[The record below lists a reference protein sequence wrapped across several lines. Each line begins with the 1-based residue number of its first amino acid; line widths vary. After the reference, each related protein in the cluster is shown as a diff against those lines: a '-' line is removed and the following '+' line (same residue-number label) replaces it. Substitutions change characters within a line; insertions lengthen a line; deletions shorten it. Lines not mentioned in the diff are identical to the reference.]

1 MQELLSQIAQCV
13 EIGKI
18 NAQSPYPPQL
28 KGQPGTDE
36 LTKQALESGATPDDV
51 LNQGLI
57 AGMSVVGKKFRD
69 GSMFLPE
76 VLMSAKAMTAAMKHL
91 EPFFNSGAIVPKG
104 TVVLGTVKGDLH
116 DIGKKIVSLFL
127 QGGGW
132 KVVDLGVDVSTERFL
147 QAVET
152 HKPNAV
158 GMSALLTTTMLNMEQ
173 TAKDIRAR
181 YPELKIIIGG
191 APVSKEFAAKIGADH
206 YAPDPQRGLEYLNS
220 IAS

>member
-1 MQELLSQIAQCV
+1 MQELLNQIAHCV

-18 NAQSPYPPQL
+18 NAQSAYPPQD

-36 LTKQALESGATPDDV
+36 LTKQALESGVSPNDV

-57 AGMSVVGKKFRD
+57 AGMSVVGKKFRE

-91 EPFFNSGAIVPKG
+91 EPFFTSGAIVPKG

-132 KVVDLGVDVSTERFL
+132 KVVDLGVDVSTEKFL
-147 QAVET
+147 QGIET